1 MRFKSYIIAI
11 AFILSLSCSKDE
23 EIKVIFP
30 VKIAFVHADGSGIV
44 VGECINPNGN
54 YAILIQTNSEGN
66 GVSSKSIK
74 IDYSVN
80 GVLYNMTF
88 IDKGNQLNPIK
99 LVNGLNVAQILNSTY
114 KNEIRCIS
122 QGEFELAK

>member
-1 MRFKSYIIAI
+1 MKFKSYIIAI
-11 AFILSLSCSKDE
+11 AFILSLGCSKEE
-23 EIKVIFP
+23 EIKIIFP
-30 VKIAFVHADGSGIV
+30 IKIAFVHADGSAILTS
-44 VGECINPNGN
+44 ECINPNGN

-88 IDKGNQLNPIK
+88 VDKGKQLNPIK

-114 KNEIRCIS
+114 KNEIRCTS
-122 QGEFELAK
+122 QGEFELVQ